1 MNTWIRNFIQ
11 IPDSVLALIILG
23 VIIFF
28 FVTRLIPLGLA
39 AVLGS
44 VAMAAFGLM
53 SFAQVFAPFGS
64 DIMMLLIGI
73 LTVGAALTETGGTK
87 IVGEVVM
94 KIPGIGKNE
103 RLSLIVILL
112 VVAISTAFLFNT
124 VVVATFLSVLS
135 AAAKSSNGVITK
147 KGTYMATGFAAV
159 VGGNM
164 TLVSSTPQI
173 VAQGILMQT
182 DGVEPMRFF
191 TITAI
196 ALPLTVV
203 LIIFYATIGYTLQKK
218 KFNFDEVFNGD
229 EDSASDK
236 KTVDKKRAAFVG
248 VVFMVCLVCFFM
260 EVATLGTVAVLGAS
274 ACIIAKCI
282 TIEKAVEKMDWT
294 AVMVLGGALG
304 FSVGLEQSGAMALI
318 VDGVFNI
325 VGDALTP
332 RIALAVFIFL
342 PLIIGNFFANTAVT
356 ILMVTLAIPIALE
369 LGVNPQIYAIAIVVG
384 CSLTLA
390 TPVSTPPITMTLKG
404 GYRFGDYT
412 VMGGLLGIICGIVA
426 FILIPI
432 IYGL

>member
-1 MNTWIRNFIQ
+1 M
-11 IPDSVLALIILG
+11 PDSVLALVILG

-39 AVLGS
+39 AVLGA

-53 SFAQVFAPFGS
+53 SFGQAFAPFGS

-87 IVGEVVM
+87 IVGNAVM

-103 RLSLIVILL
+103 RLSLVVILF

-124 VVVATFLSVLS
+124 VVVATFLSVLA
-135 AAAKSSNGVITK
+135 AAAKSSKGVITK
-147 KGTYMATGFAAV
+147 KGTYMAMGFAAV

-182 DGVEPMRFF
+182 EGVEPMRFF

-196 ALPLTVV
+196 ALPLTLV
-203 LIIFYATIGYTLQKK
+203 LILYYATIGYNLQKK
-218 KFNFDEVFNGD
+218 KFNFEEVVD
-229 EDSASDK
+229 EDDIVGEDEK
-236 KTVDKKRAAFVG
+236 PIDKKRAAFVG
-248 VVFMVCLVCFFM
+248 VVFLACLVCFFL
-260 EVATLGTVAVLGAS
+260 EVATLGTIAVIGAS
-274 ACIIAKCI
+274 LCIITKCI
-282 TIEKAVEKMDWT
+282 TIKKAVEKMDWT
-294 AVMVLGGALG
+294 AVLVLGGALG
-304 FSVGLEQSGAMALI
+304 FSAGLEQSGAMSMI
-318 VDGVFNI
+318 VDGVFNN

-342 PLIIGNFFANTAVT
+342 PLVIGNFFANTAVT

-369 LGVNPQIYAIAIVVG
+369 LGVDPQVFAIAIVIG

-390 TPVSTPPITMTLKG
+390 TPVSTPPVTMTLKG

-412 VMGGLLGIICGIVA
+412 VMGGLLGVICAIVA